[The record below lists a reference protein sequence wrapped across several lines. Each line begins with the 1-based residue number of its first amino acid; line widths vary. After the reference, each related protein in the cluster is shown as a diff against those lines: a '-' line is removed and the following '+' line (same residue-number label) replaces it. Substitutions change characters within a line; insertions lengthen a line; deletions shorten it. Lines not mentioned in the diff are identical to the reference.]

1 MVRKLSDRLPKRDS
15 PARFWMHVPAGIG
28 TVLAITVS
36 PLAAIMV
43 FVAFLVYEIVEDWRI
58 GDHGYIDVAGFIG
71 GIWAGIV
78 ILFVIQKLE
87 WLGSFP
93 GGF

>member
-1 MVRKLSDRLPKRDS
+1 
-15 PARFWMHVPAGIG
+15 
-28 TVLAITVS
+28 
-36 PLAAIMV
+36 MV

-78 ILFVIQKLE
+78 ILFIFQKLE

-93 GGF
+93 GSF